1 MQKVHRFEPERNQ
14 RVNGAPYVAA
24 FEMQS
29 QTVWDTKT
37 HTVNVIVGLTNEHRL
52 YQGIKEKKEWCELEG
67 NSLKYFRVYLRMF
80 FV

>member
-52 YQGIKEKKEWCELEG
+52 YQGIKEKKE
-67 NSLKYFRVYLRMF
+67 
-80 FV
+80 